1 MGGRRGALRL
11 APAASCSSGCGTVP
25 GGGGGA
31 HPCAFRAARA
41 RELRVALSRG
51 MDCRPGRKAR
61 CLGGGPRGARA
72 LAEGALAGGRQLR
85 SAAAQAGSQP
95 ASRAAAQQCFEIIA
109 QYLFSFFSR
118 GLAPFEICARL
129 RRIPGAVRLVRRAL
143 PADPAPW
150 PWGRWAEGLS
160 APWSARP
167 GLPGTE
173 SENRQVQFLDL
184 QISLSNRLLRSKCD
198 FEEIICRSKSSLSRP
213 ATGIGC
219 SSLE

>member
-25 GGGGGA
+25 GGGGTA

-41 RELRVALSRG
+41 NELRVALSRG
-51 MDCRPGRKAR
+51 IHAARAARPGVLKQV
-61 CLGGGPRGARA
+61 RGADGRRQKAHWRA
-72 LAEGALAGGRQLR
+72 GASCALRPLRQ
-85 SAAAQAGSQP
+85 AASP
-95 ASRAAAQQCFEIIA
+95 RAAPPHTVRREIIA

-118 GLAPFEICARL
+118 GLAPFEICAHL
-129 RRIPGAVRLVRRAL
+129 RRAPGAVRLVRRAL

-167 GLPGTE
+167 RLAGG
-173 SENRQVQFLDL
+173 S
-184 QISLSNRLLRSKCD
+184 QISRH
-198 FEEIICRSKSSLSRP
+198 ISRP
-213 ATGIGC
+213 NIGHC
-219 SSLE
+219 SG